1 MYSSGLMW
9 SFQLVWF
16 VCYIFAFVIRLAI
29 FVKKEDERVKQHM
42 EPVWTVTRLA
52 AGMLSMLLGMALC
65 CISGINKF
73 FLLHI
78 IMYRLWINVIPVHS
92 CHVLCCILVLRALAC
107 YVKKMMVSQDLL
119 SSMLVIVSSI
129 GIKRYWFCLLMFSW
143 LLSSY

>member
-16 VCYIFAFVIRLAI
+16 VSYIFAFVIRLAI

-52 AGMLSMLLGMALC
+52 AGMLSMLRGMAYVAYL
-65 CISGINKF
+65 SLINF
-73 FLLHI
+73 SFYI
-78 IMYRLWINVIPVHS
+78 QSYRLWVNVIPVHS
-92 CHVLCCILVLRALAC
+92 CHILCWILVLRALAC

-129 GIKRYWFCLLMFSW
+129 GTKRYLFCLLMFHW
-143 LLSSY
+143 LHTTY